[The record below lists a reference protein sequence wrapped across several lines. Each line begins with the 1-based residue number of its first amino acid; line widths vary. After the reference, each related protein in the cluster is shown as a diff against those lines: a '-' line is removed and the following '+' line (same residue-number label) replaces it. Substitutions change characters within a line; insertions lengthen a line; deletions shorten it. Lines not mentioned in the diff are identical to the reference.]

1 MAADLP
7 PTLWDNGWYRHA
19 RRLPSPNFGPRPPRT
34 QVELIVL
41 HSISLPPGQYG
52 GDEVHRLFT
61 NRLDW
66 NAHPYFQEIRGAEV
80 SAHWLIRRD
89 GALWQYVSADDR
101 AWHAGAS
108 HYLGRSNCNDF
119 SVGIELEGIEGGLFD
134 PPQYETLTSLCA
146 AIAARDPI
154 RALAG
159 HEHIAPD
166 RKHDPGPGFDW
177 ALLQRL
183 LSWPAGMF
191 PPGQQ
196 A

>member
-61 NRLDW
+61 NSLDW

-166 RKHDPGPGFDW
+166 RKRDPGPGFDW

-191 PPGQQ
+191 PSGQH

>member
-166 RKHDPGPGFDW
+166 RKRDPGPGFDW

-191 PPGQQ
+191 PSGQH

>member
-52 GDEVHRLFT
+52 GDEVHQLFT

-89 GALWQYVSADDR
+89 GALCQHVSADDR

-166 RKHDPGPGFDW
+166 RKRDPGPGFDW

>member
-1 MAADLP
+1 MAAELS
-7 PTLWDNGWYRHA
+7 PTLWDEGWYRHA
-19 RRLPSPNFGPRPPRT
+19 RRLPSPNFGPRPPGAR
-34 QVELIVL
+34 VELIVL

-134 PPQYETLTSLCA
+134 PPQYETLASLCS

-154 RALAG
+154 QALAG
-159 HEHIAPD
+159 HEHVAPD

-191 PPGQQ
+191 PSGQH

>member
-1 MAADLP
+1 M
-7 PTLWDNGWYRHA
+7 H
-19 RRLPSPNFGPRPPRT
+19 
-34 QVELIVL
+34 Q
-41 HSISLPPGQYG
+41 
-52 GDEVHRLFT
+52 LFT

>member
-61 NRLDW
+61 NSLDW

-166 RKHDPGPGFDW
+166 RKRDPGPGFDW

>member
-61 NRLDW
+61 NSLDW

>member
-61 NRLDW
+61 NSLDW

-134 PPQYETLTSLCA
+134 APQYETLTSLCA

-166 RKHDPGPGFDW
+166 RKRDPGPGFDW